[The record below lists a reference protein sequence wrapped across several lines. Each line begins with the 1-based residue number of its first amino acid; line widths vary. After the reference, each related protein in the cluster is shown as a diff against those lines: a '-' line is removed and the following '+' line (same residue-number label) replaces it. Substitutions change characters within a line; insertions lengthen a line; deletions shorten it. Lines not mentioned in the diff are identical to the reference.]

1 MNGAEITRTRLLAIA
16 AVTALVSTRVYC
28 ALLPQGSRS
37 SAIRV
42 SMVAG
47 IPETLHLR
55 GRSSVLID
63 RVQLDCYAASDAAD
77 PLGDAR
83 ALALAAMGD
92 MAGGVATGL
101 LGWCVERDRADAVR
115 FLLEEGVDPNGS
127 VTSLVSE
134 LPSQVGPL
142 YLAAELGRM
151 ECSRLLLDA
160 GAELNV
166 ADPRARITPLHAAA
180 SHGHEDLVRLFLERG
195 ADPNARDAIHSA
207 TPLGFAQYCRHE
219 GVVALLSERT

>member
-101 LGWCVERDRADAVR
+101 LGWCGSLGSPAVHVDLIEPASRPDEVYMPDELRQWVVTQDLYVHYRA
-115 FLLEEGVDPNGS
+115 
-127 VTSLVSE
+127 
-134 LPSQVGPL
+134 
-142 YLAAELGRM
+142 
-151 ECSRLLLDA
+151 
-160 GAELNV
+160 
-166 ADPRARITPLHAAA
+166 
-180 SHGHEDLVRLFLERG
+180 
-195 ADPNARDAIHSA
+195 
-207 TPLGFAQYCRHE
+207 
-219 GVVALLSERT
+219 